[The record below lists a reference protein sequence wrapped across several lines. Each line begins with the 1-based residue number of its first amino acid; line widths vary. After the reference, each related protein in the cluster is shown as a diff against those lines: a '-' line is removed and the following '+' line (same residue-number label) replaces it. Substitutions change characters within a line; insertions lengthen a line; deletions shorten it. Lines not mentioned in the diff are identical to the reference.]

1 MLLTISTTHQ
11 PATDLGY
18 LLHKNPGR
26 LHDKTLPFGTALMC
40 YPEAGADRCT
50 FALTVDVDPIALV
63 RGKGAGGG
71 MLDQYVN
78 DRPYAA
84 SSFLSVAMA
93 RSLGTA
99 FSGRAKERQ
108 ELADTAMP
116 LEATVVPLAARGQE
130 GMTQRLFEPLGYR
143 VTTETHPLDSENPG
157 WGDSPYLTLNLAGI
171 VRLRDLLTHLYVL
184 MPVLDNAKHYYVDTD
199 ELEKLLAKG
208 AGWLDAHPEKEFI
221 VNRYLKRRRRLVQE
235 ALARLTEA
243 ETGEEEVEAEIRD
256 SDEAALEKPIRLN
269 DRRMAAVAETLAAT
283 GTRSVVDLGCGEGRL
298 LRELLAKK
306 QFEKIIGVDTAL
318 RSLERAERRLRL
330 DQMSDRQRA
339 RIDLLHG
346 ALTYRDR
353 RLEGYDAAALVEVIE
368 HVDADRLSALERSL
382 FEFMAP
388 RTVIVTTPN
397 REYNTLFEGMADG
410 ALRHRDHRF
419 EWTRAEFEA
428 WAKGVA
434 GRYGYAV
441 RFEGIGDSHPEHG
454 APTQMAVFGK
464 ERRDANS

>member
-1 MLLTISTTHQ
+1 MLLTISTTRQ

-26 LHDKTLPFGTALMC
+26 LHDKRLPFGTALMC
-40 YPEAGADRCT
+40 YPVATEDRCT
-50 FALTVDVDPIALV
+50 FALTVEVDPIALV
-63 RGKGAGGG
+63 RGKGSGGG

-108 ELADTAMP
+108 ELADLAIP

-130 GMTQRLFEPLGYR
+130 GMAQRLFEPLGYR
-143 VTTETHPLDSENPG
+143 VATEIHPLDPGNPDL
-157 WGDSPYLTLNLAGI
+157 GDSPYLTLDLAGT
-171 VRLRDLLTHLYVL
+171 VRLRELLMHLYVL

-221 VNRYLKRRRRLVQE
+221 VNRYLKRRRRLVRE
-235 ALARLTEA
+235 ALVRLTEA
-243 ETGEEEVEAEIRD
+243 ETGEEDADAETRD
-256 SDEAALEKPIRLN
+256 SDEQALERPIRLN

-283 GTRSVVDLGCGEGRL
+283 GARSVVDLGCGEGRL

-330 DQMSDRQRA
+330 DQMSERQRA

-353 RLEGYDAAALVEVIE
+353 RLDGYDAAALVEVIE

-397 REYNTLFEGMADG
+397 REYNTLFEGMAEG

-419 EWTRAEFEA
+419 EWTRAEFES
-428 WAKGVA
+428 WAASVS
-434 GRYGYAV
+434 GRFGYTV
-441 RFEGIGDSHPEHG
+441 RYEGIGHSHPEHG

-464 ERRDANS
+464 ERRDVG